1 MLEKPFFLFKGQLK
15 IKMLF
20 ANRARDDNFQRDEIR
35 GQLIRSPRQPIMAF
49 IEENNPQ
56 AVLIDCRAATG
67 PHEMYD
73 ACFRVRNLSARFKT
87 IPIAIVDKYDEK
99 ETPAGSVPAG
109 VLSFEAG
116 RTISLRAVNTI

>member
-35 GQLIRSPRQPIMAF
+35 GQLIRSPRQPI
-49 IEENNPQ
+49 I
-56 AVLIDCRAATG
+56 
-67 PHEMYD
+67 MYD